1 MKLVIQT
8 LLFVS
13 IILISKADF
22 GPNVGDDC
30 DENNNQCNA
39 VNGIFCNY
47 QNNKCGCL
55 NEEGYNFTQI
65 NTSYCCANL
74 GSKQFY
80 DIYLPCCEG
89 SEPKGSLDNALCAK
103 AVDLGDECND
113 LYLICMNPFSCIEE
127 KCIKRAGYNRDDCT
141 EENTICDTNQVCD
154 TETKKCKC
162 ENDYIYVDWRCIK
175 GKFVNLGENCD
186 DNNVCTPLQQKCDS
200 TGKCVCQ
207 DGFKESAGN
216 CVLTDGSDDSED
228 EEKGNDSKNGET
240 NNSSK
245 SKDGNN
251 GVNEDSSSN
260 CRFISLKIL
269 FVLFFI
275 FINF

>member
-30 DENNNQCNA
+30 EENNNQCNA
-39 VNGIFCNY
+39 ANGIFCNY

-55 NEEGYNFTQI
+55 NEEGYNLTQI
-65 NTSYCCANL
+65 NTSYCCANP
-74 GSKQFY
+74 GSKQY
-80 DIYLPCCEG
+80 YYYLNWLPCCEG
-89 SEPKGSLDNALCAK
+89 LEPIGSLDNALCAK
-103 AVDLGDECND
+103 PVSLGDKCND
-113 LYLICMNPFSCIEE
+113 LYLICIPPFTCIEE
-127 KCIKRAGYNRDDCT
+127 KCIKIFGIDGDERDDCT
-141 EENTICDTNQVCD
+141 EENTICNTTQVCD

-162 ENDYIYVDWRCIK
+162 ENDYIYVYLTCK
-175 GKFVNLGENCD
+175 KLANLGENCD

-216 CVLTDGSDDSED
+216 CVLTE
-228 EEKGNDSKNGET
+228 NGET